1 MRVSKAESDANRVR
15 ILETASRLFR
25 ERGVDGTGIA
35 ELMADV
41 GLTHGG
47 FYGHFDS
54 KEDLS
59 TAACRH
65 SAEETQRKWSARID
79 ASPDDPL
86 RALLDP
92 YFTTRHR
99 DAPGTGCFL
108 VGMAVDSARAEQRSL
123 RTAFTDGVRGCLDI
137 VISAVAGRTKRDRR
151 RRALA
156 TLSGMV
162 GALILARAVD
172 DPALSD
178 EILDAT
184 RRELLA
190 AP

>member
-1 MRVSKAESDANRVR
+1 MRVSKAESAANRER
-15 ILETASRLFR
+15 IVETASRLFR
-25 ERGVDGTGIA
+25 EHGVDATGIA
-35 ELMADV
+35 DLMAEA

-47 FYGHFDS
+47 FYGHFES
-54 KEDLS
+54 KDDLS

-65 SAEETQRKWSARID
+65 SVEETQRKWSARID
-79 ASPDDPL
+79 ASPAEPL

-92 YFTTRHR
+92 YFTARHR

-108 VGMAVDSARAEQRSL
+108 VGMAVDSARAEQRAL
-123 RTAFTDGVRGCLDI
+123 RAAFTDGVRGCLNI
-137 VISAVAGRTKRDRR
+137 VIAVVAGRTKRERR

-162 GALILARAVD
+162 GALVLARAVD
-172 DPALSD
+172 DSELSD

-184 RRELLA
+184 SRELQA
-190 AP
+190 AR